1 MSRDVC
7 YLRWKLLMI
16 IVNNIGEKV
25 VIVFEGNYRMISLKR
40 GIILPLA
47 SEN

>member
-25 VIVFEGNYRMISLKR
+25 GLVLKVIIGWYHWKGE
-40 GIILPLA
+40 
-47 SEN
+47 

>member
-25 VIVFEGNYRMISLKR
+25 VIVLKV
-40 GIILPLA
+40 IIGWYWKG
-47 SEN
+47 E